1 MPFLLSGNA
10 ARGVRRH
17 GSPVIIAWAI
27 VFFSVFASSEAQLQV
42 GYYNYTCPRAE
53 DLVRNVVRAAIL
65 RDPGNGPGLVRLFF
79 HDCFVR
85 LWASRFAAAMVKMGN
100 LDVLTGSQGEIRK
113 FCNRVN

>member
-1 MPFLLSGNA
+1 MCSA

-27 VFFSVFASSEAQLQV
+27 LFFSIASLSLSEAQLQV

-85 LWASRFAAAMVKMGN
+85 KKNIVK
-100 LDVLTGSQGEIRK
+100 LQQIIPLLPPCQDQQEKHCQTQILLHIP
-113 FCNRVN
+113 